1 MNQRLPELYVWDFT
15 LTNKNEEDL
24 NTLKA
29 ILISNCKNWAFQL
42 EKGDQT
48 GFIHWQG
55 RLSLRKKKTQS
66 SLISFFKNKEPFNLA
81 HFSPTATD
89 NSKSFNYVLKDD
101 TRIDGPWSDKDE
113 IKYETKQIKIFKKY
127 ELYPYQ
133 EKLKNMSTIFDMRS
147 IDLIYDIVGNAGK
160 SIFSEYLE
168 YSGIAEAV
176 PPFRLMDDIFQWVC
190 SRPIKQCYIFDMP
203 RGMKK
208 DKLADFYAGIEV
220 IKNGVAYDK
229 RYNAKKIYF
238 DRPRVFVFT
247 NMLPCFD
254 LMSKDRWNVWTL
266 HNKDIKKMLIDDQ
279 LWDVE

>member
-1 MNQRLPELYVWDFT
+1 
-15 LTNKNEEDL
+15 
-24 NTLKA
+24 
-29 ILISNCKNWAFQL
+29 
-42 EKGDQT
+42 
-48 GFIHWQG
+48 
-55 RLSLRKKKTQS
+55 
-66 SLISFFKNKEPFNLA
+66 
-81 HFSPTATD
+81 
-89 NSKSFNYVLKDD
+89 
-101 TRIDGPWSDKDE
+101 
-113 IKYETKQIKIFKKY
+113 
-127 ELYPYQ
+127 
-133 EKLKNMSTIFDMRS
+133 
-147 IDLIYDIVGNAGK
+147 
-160 SIFSEYLE
+160 
-168 YSGIAEAV
+168 
-176 PPFRLMDDIFQWVC
+176 
-190 SRPIKQCYIFDMP
+190 MP